1 MDPRLYIYRARCPP
15 YLVISITLQRH
26 TNTDRRY
33 PPDLD
38 SKTIALQRHINV
50 DSNNVPTRTHRLSA
64 VRTLLARRAHR
75 VRARAGARYLSDGD
89 ADGEGL
95 VLHQLRAA
103 DPGAAP
109 DQDDQGDARA
119 VGGAGGGGRVEGGEE
134 AEKQLGDLRR
144 EYLKYHG
151 YLAQLLESQDEPRKI
166 LSGDALRYL
175 KEFHGD
181 MERCAEYRRPL
192 HNRRPRV
199 GGMDGA
205 HFYNK
210 YRFLDN
216 RQPVY
221 VDAEAENKRKTLLE
235 EARRYYMTIH
245 CPTVPEAPTWDEL
258 MNSMS
263 GTSDGTAED
272 FVQ

>member
-1 MDPRLYIYRARCPP
+1 MCQRELIVYLRCGHYWLGARTVCGHE
-15 YLVISITLQRH
+15 LERDICLT
-26 TNTDRRY
+26 
-33 PPDLD
+33 
-38 SKTIALQRHINV
+38 A
-50 DSNNVPTRTHRLSA
+50 TRTEKDSFCTNCEPQILEQLQTKMTKATHELSVA
-64 VRTLLARRAHR
+64 QEEADALKAARR
-75 VRARAGARYLSDGD
+75 
-89 ADGEGL
+89 
-95 VLHQLRAA
+95 Q
-103 DPGAAP
+103 
-109 DQDDQGDARA
+109 
-119 VGGAGGGGRVEGGEE
+119 
-134 AEKQLGDLRR
+134 QLGDLRR